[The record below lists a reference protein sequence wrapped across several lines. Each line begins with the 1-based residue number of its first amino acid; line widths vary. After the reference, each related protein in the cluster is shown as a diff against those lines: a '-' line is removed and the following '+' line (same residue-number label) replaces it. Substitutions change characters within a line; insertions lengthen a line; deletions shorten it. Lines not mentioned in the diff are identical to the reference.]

1 MCGLFGIYRESGGI
15 RVHDLTEPLRV
26 LNHRGP
32 DQTGTWL
39 DATGC
44 CALGHTRLSIMD
56 PEGGRQPLFNEDQSV
71 GAVVNGEFYG
81 FEEIRDNLEDQ
92 GHRFRT
98 RSDSEVLV
106 HLYEEYGFDCLHR
119 LRGEFAFIL

>member
-81 FEEIRDNLEDQ
+81 FEEIRDNLQ
-92 GHRFRT
+92 PLLIILIPY
-98 RSDSEVLV
+98 SYQSAY
-106 HLYEEYGFDCLHR
+106 LYFSQKEKNEN
-119 LRGEFAFIL
+119 EQK